1 MIIRVGSWVRCG
13 LLLGLVAAVGLPD
26 TPARAQYNPGPMAG
40 LGAPLPDLPPN
51 GAWGEVIMAN
61 SKWIV
66 VQNQQGQQ
74 FPIAMQGVAQ
84 FLIRWP
90 TTPEALSPRSL
101 VEAIGVDVG
110 SNTLRAEHIDV
121 YEGPAQSLVAPTLRS
136 LLDNNNRP
144 VTTIDPG
151 YNRSINAF
159 DVGEQNSMY
168 GWAFPVAPGTQGIPA
183 RLYAVGAVA
192 DLNPLRLSVPGNNV
206 ATVLPAGESISMT
219 QVTRGSSSFAR
230 KGDLAFMM
238 PMEVTPKSLILS
250 QLVLYKKIPLSKF
263 AP

>member
-1 MIIRVGSWVRCG
+1 MIIRTGSWVCHG
-13 LLLGLVAAVGLPD
+13 LLVLVAAVGLPD
-26 TPARAQYNPGPMAG
+26 TPARAQYNPGPSAG
-40 LGAPLPDLPPN
+40 LGAPLPQLPPK

-61 SKWIV
+61 NQWIV

-74 FPIAMQGVAQ
+74 FPIAMERVQQ

-90 TTPEALSPRSL
+90 TTPDALTPRSL
-101 VEAIGVDVG
+101 VEAMGQDVG

-121 YEGPAQSLVAPTLRS
+121 YEGPAQSLVTPILRS
-136 LLDNNNRP
+136 LLDSNNRP

-168 GWAFPVAPGTQGIPA
+168 GWAFPVAPGSQGIPA
-183 RLYAVGAVA
+183 RLYAVGPVA
-192 DLNPLRLSVPGNNV
+192 GLNPLRLNVPGNNI
-206 ATVLPAGESISMT
+206 ATVLPAAGNISMT

-238 PMEVTPKSLILS
+238 PINVEPKTLVLS
-250 QLVLYKKIPLSKF
+250 QLVLYKKISLSQF
-263 AP
+263 VP